1 MGEKEKG
8 EIHIGNGQHIIM
20 KQSSIVT
27 MKDRLVLFTGGGKV
41 SELEVEIKADFENI
55 PQEHQQTFIH
65 MLSARY
71 GGVVNCYRNT
81 EPFEKAKP
89 IKKRWFQIWK

>member
-8 EIHIGNGQHIIM
+8 EIHIGNGQHLTM

-55 PQEHQQTFIH
+55 PKEHQQTFIH

-71 GGVVNCYRNT
+71 GGVVNCYSNT
-81 EPFEKAKP
+81 EPFEKPVTKARK
-89 IKKRWFQIWK
+89 WYQIWK